1 LYIWNINFKAMNKI
15 FSIGLLLAVFL
26 SLSTFSQPFSIG
38 QTSATYTDPDRNNRS
53 VPTQIFYPAVTSG
66 SNVPVSEGA
75 FPVIVFGHGFVM
87 VYSAYQFLW
96 EALVPLGYIV
106 ALPTTEGSFSPNHLA
121 LGLDLRFLVNKL
133 KSEGNDPSSLL
144 YGHVADSS
152 AIMGHSMGGGA
163 AFLACENFPQ
173 VSTLVTFAA
182 AETNPSAIQAAQN
195 ITVPTLVFSGSNDCV
210 TPPPNHQIPMY
221 DNLASDCKTFVSITG
236 GGHCYFANYNFNC
249 AFGESTCSPSPTIS
263 RAQQHAIILNH
274 LIPYFDYML
283 KGNVDSWIAFNNLLS
298 NPAGI
303 TTQMQCNIKLIDL
316 NVFLEGPFDN
326 GQMNTSLNSQGF
338 IPLDQPY
345 ANTPWNY
352 PGSEQVSVIPTGIVD
367 WILVEL
373 RDAVNASSA
382 NVSSVI
388 ARKAVFIN
396 ANGSIIDYRT
406 LQYPRF
412 NVNANQ
418 NLFVVVRHRNH
429 LPVMSGFPVTGVD
442 GLFQYDFT
450 NDIFNIYGGINSV
463 NTLPGNKFGMI
474 AGDIDANGVI
484 DSTDK
489 TGLWESQSGQS
500 GYLQADID
508 LDGQGDNP
516 DKNDLWRKN
525 LGKSSQLP
533 D

>member
-1 LYIWNINFKAMNKI
+1 MNKI
-15 FSIGLLLAVFL
+15 IYTSLVLTITL

-38 QTSATYTDPDRNNRS
+38 QISATYTDPDRNNRS

-66 SNVPVSEGA
+66 SNVPVSEGE

-121 LGLDLRFLVNKL
+121 LGLDLRFLINKL

-263 RAQQHAIILNH
+263 RAQQHAIILDH
-274 LIPYFDYML
+274 LVPYFDYLL
-283 KGNVDSWIAFNNLLS
+283 KGNTESWITINNLLN
-298 NPAGI
+298 NPSGI
-303 TTQMQCNIKLIDL
+303 TSSQECNLKLFDL
-316 NVFLEGPFDN
+316 KVLLEGPFDN
-326 GQMNTSLNSQGF
+326 GLMNTSLNSQSF
-338 IPLDQPY
+338 LPLSQPY
-345 ANTPWNY
+345 QSSPWNY
-352 PGSEQVSVIPTGIVD
+352 PGQESVSEIPAGDVVD
-367 WILVEL
+367 WLLIEL

-382 NVSSVI
+382 NLSSVV
-388 ARKAVFIN
+388 ARKAAFID
-396 ANGSIIDYRT
+396 ANGSIIDHRT
-406 LQYPRF
+406 LKYPRF
-412 NVNANQ
+412 DIDVSQ
-418 NLFVVVRHRNH
+418 NLFVVLKHRNH
-429 LPVMSGFPVTGVD
+429 LPLMSAFTVAGMD
-442 GLFQYDFT
+442 GLFEYDFT
-450 NDIFNIYGGINSV
+450 TDIFNSYGGLNSV
-463 NTLPGNKFGMI
+463 SGLSGGKFGMI

-484 DSTDK
+484 DSSDK
-489 TGLWESQSGQS
+489 TILWESQSGTT
-500 GYLQADID
+500 GYLRSDID
-508 LDGQGDNP
+508 LDGQTDNP